1 MQKCPEGHV
10 ERVWYNS
17 CRHRCCPICT
27 FLARERWVRRQ
38 LARLPA
44 CDYFHVVFTIPCEL
58 NALWAYN
65 RRVMTTLLFRCAW
78 ESARQMLADEKHL
91 GALPGALAA
100 FHSWGQT
107 LWQHPHVH
115 MLVSAG
121 GLDEHGVWRPTR
133 PGWLLPGRALSAKFR
148 GKLRAW
154 LIRAIER
161 DELLLPPERS
171 KQQWLNLLNR
181 LGRKKWHVKVMPPYR
196 HGRGVVRYLGRYL
209 KGGPIS
215 DRRLSRPDA
224 DTIRLRYKDNL
235 SNPPKRGTVDLTA
248 GEFVRRFLDHVPEPG
263 QHLVR
268 RYGLFAPSKRAE
280 LDAARAQL
288 GQLPVAEELEDLAW
302 QELCVSMSRFDPTRC
317 PVCGAALVRGRFIA
331 PIRGPPREQAA

>member
-1 MQKCPEGHV
+1 MESTIRQVIGERLAGLRVGGGLPLRALKAASAIASCRTAELGGHVQKCPEGHV

-115 MLVSAG
+115 MLLSAG

-161 DELLLPPERS
+161 DDS
-171 KQQWLNLLNR
+171 C
-181 LGRKKWHVKVMPPYR
+181 
-196 HGRGVVRYLGRYL
+196 
-209 KGGPIS
+209 
-215 DRRLSRPDA
+215 SRP
-224 DTIRLRYKDNL
+224 
-235 SNPPKRGTVDLTA
+235 S
-248 GEFVRRFLDHVPEPG
+248 
-263 QHLVR
+263 
-268 RYGLFAPSKRAE
+268 
-280 LDAARAQL
+280 
-288 GQLPVAEELEDLAW
+288 
-302 QELCVSMSRFDPTRC
+302 
-317 PVCGAALVRGRFIA
+317 GASTSGSIS
-331 PIRGPPREQAA
+331 